1 MFWEDQGSVPFSHI
15 NLATVSK
22 IVKITSSK
30 KCLYILIEKYRLT
43 QKANKPCEHNQT
55 TSLWYKTQD
64 FDVRLRR
71 GSGKRGKGGSV
82 WFELWSGGA
91 GKYWRAFILSCV
103 WGDSK
108 YIPLRQKLMWGVYGG
123 KEAAYRIDPEN
134 EFSAKIS
141 SSKVLLWSLWKKFE
155 TNYCSL
161 GRVCCTRIDERGRG
175 GSCMWWAGG
184 GSGVMV
190 RTLPIPP
197 TCPSPASSTHHTLN
211 IWTPSSQIQIKY
223 KCK

>member
-1 MFWEDQGSVPFSHI
+1 M
-15 NLATVSK
+15 
-22 IVKITSSK
+22 
-30 KCLYILIEKYRLT
+30 
-43 QKANKPCEHNQT
+43 
-55 TSLWYKTQD
+55 
-64 FDVRLRR
+64 R

-155 TNYCSL
+155 TNYNVIHRQHCRSHRL
-161 GRVCCTRIDERGRG
+161 GLACLCKDKSSSFTNNGWGENDIRACVFGVFRALDILNGMFKVFRWNGLKILIPKH
-175 GSCMWWAGG
+175 MWKSIIGP
-184 GSGVMV
+184 
-190 RTLPIPP
+190 RE
-197 TCPSPASSTHHTLN
+197 
-211 IWTPSSQIQIKY
+211 QI
-223 KCK
+223 

>member
-22 IVKITSSK
+22 MVKISSSK
-30 KCLYILIEKYRLT
+30 KCLYILIEKHRLT

-55 TSLWYKTQD
+55 TSLWYKT
-64 FDVRLRR
+64 
-71 GSGKRGKGGSV
+71 
-82 WFELWSGGA
+82 
-91 GKYWRAFILSCV
+91 AFILSCV

-197 TCPSPASSTHHTLN
+197 TCPASSTHHTLN

-223 KCK
+223 K